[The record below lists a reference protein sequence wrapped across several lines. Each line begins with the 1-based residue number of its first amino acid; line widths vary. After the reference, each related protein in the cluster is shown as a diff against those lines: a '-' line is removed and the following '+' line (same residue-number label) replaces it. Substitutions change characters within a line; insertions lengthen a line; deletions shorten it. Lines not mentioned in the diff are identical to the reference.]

1 MKIITLA
8 VDRPSVE
15 IPMYGSRVRA
25 GFPSPADD
33 YLERPLDLNEHLIKR
48 PAATYFVRAQ
58 GDSMQQL
65 GIYDGD
71 LLVVDRSIEAGHGN
85 VIIAAV
91 EGELTCKVL
100 DTKYRRLLSGNDLYP
115 PIECS
120 ADMEWVSEGVV
131 VASVRYHHVLPG

>member
-1 MKIITLA
+1 MLRA
-8 VDRPSVE
+8 HWDRNDR
-15 IPMYGSRVRA
+15 I
-25 GFPSPADD
+25 
-33 YLERPLDLNEHLIKR
+33 
-48 PAATYFVRAQ
+48 
-58 GDSMQQL
+58 
-65 GIYDGD
+65 
-71 LLVVDRSIEAGHGN
+71 VDRSIEAVHGK

-91 EGELTCKVL
+91 ECELTCKVL